1 MKQRWLALVMALA
14 LGTTLTACGGNRKE
28 DMTQPNN
35 PVTNNGMENQVQG
48 DTPIQD
54 NGAVN
59 DAADPDIGM
68 NGENN
73 TAVPDGVTPEV
84 RGTGRTSDQNGQ
96 RPRTTMQRRSTYDF
110 LRDGKYAADQNGRV
124 RSTKT
129 PGNDLTE
136 NARDMIRQGT
146 EAVRRVGRDVT
157 EATRDMLQ

>member
-1 MKQRWLALVMALA
+1 MKQRWLALVMTLA

-28 DMTQPNN
+28 DAAQPNN

-73 TAVPDGVTPEV
+73 TDGMTPEINGAGDTV
-84 RGTGRTSDQNGQ
+84 DQNPQ
-96 RPRTTMQRRSTYDF
+96 RRRTTLQRRSTYDF
-110 LRDGKYAADQNGRV
+110 LRDGKYAADQTGRV

-129 PGNDLTE
+129 PGSDLTQS
-136 NARDMIRQGT
+136 ARDMIREGT
-146 EAVRRVGRDVT
+146 DAVRRAGRDVT
-157 EATRDMLQ
+157 DAARDMLQ

>member
-1 MKQRWLALVMALA
+1 MKQKWLALVMALA

-28 DMTQPNN
+28 DVTQPNN

-59 DAADPDIGM
+59 DPADPDIGM

-73 TAVPDGVTPEV
+73 TDGMTPEV
-84 RGTGRTSDQNGQ
+84 NGAGDAAQPNEQ
-96 RPRTTMQRRSTYDF
+96 RRRTTMQRRSTYDF
-110 LRDGKYAADQNGRV
+110 LRDGKYATDQAGRV

-129 PGNDLTE
+129 PGTDLTE
-136 NARDMIRQGT
+136 SARDMIRQGT

-157 EATRDMLQ
+157 ETARDMLE

>member
-1 MKQRWLALVMALA
+1 MKQRWLAFAMALTLA
-14 LGTTLTACGGNRKE
+14 ATLTACGGNRKE
-28 DMTQPNN
+28 DVAQPNN

-73 TAVPDGVTPEV
+73 TNGMTPEV
-84 RGTGRTSDQNGQ
+84 NAAGDPVNNAPQSRRTTRQ
-96 RPRTTMQRRSTYDF
+96 RPSTYDY
-110 LRDGKYAADQNGRV
+110 LQDGKYAADNTGRV

-129 PGNDLTE
+129 PGNDLTQS
-136 NARDMIRQGT
+136 ARDMIRQGT
-146 EAVRRVGRDVT
+146 DAVRRVGREVG
-157 EATRDMLQ
+157 EVTRDILQ

>member
-14 LGTTLTACGGNRKE
+14 LGTTLTACGGTRKE
-28 DMTQPNN
+28 ETAQPNN

-84 RGTGRTSDQNGQ
+84 NGVGEAAQPNAQ
-96 RPRTTMQRRSTYDF
+96 RRRTTMQRRSTYDY
-110 LRDGKYAADQNGRV
+110 LQDGKYAADQTGRV

-129 PGNDLTE
+129 PGTDLTE
-136 NARDMIRQGT
+136 SARDMIRQGT

-157 EATRDMLQ
+157 ETARDMLE